1 MLREHAAG
9 EHTPKE
15 EIAARI
21 AGLKALMAK
30 SGIDFCV
37 IVQHV
42 DLFYFTGS
50 TQRATLVVPLDDE
63 PLYFVA
69 RSVGRAR
76 VETPLAVMEAKSDR
90 DMANALRAKG
100 ILKGKGG
107 MEFDVVPVAV
117 FQRLCGLMGFN
128 DFVDVSDLIKETP
141 DRKKPVR
148 DRAGAPVGG
157 HL

>member
-37 IVQHV
+37 IMQHV

-50 TQRATLVVPLDDE
+50 TQKATLVVPLEGE

-69 RSVGRAR
+69 EERRTRAGGDAPCSHRNEERQGYGECAQGERVSSRGRAAWSS
-76 VETPLAVMEAKSDR
+76 TSSL
-90 DMANALRAKG
+90 
-100 ILKGKGG
+100 
-107 MEFDVVPVAV
+107 
-117 FQRLCGLMGFN
+117 
-128 DFVDVSDLIKETP
+128 
-141 DRKKPVR
+141 
-148 DRAGAPVGG
+148 
-157 HL
+157 